1 MFLSHVHSA
10 LKHLAN
16 LTIMN
21 FEKTLH
27 QKRKLT
33 KCLHIYILHETYSEA
48 VIQRC
53 SVKYVVLKISQNS
66 QKNTSARAS
75 SSINFLIKF
84 IKNFIKKDTLAQVFS
99 YEFYEIPNSTF
110 FTEYLWTTASTQRP
124 R

>member
-27 QKRKLT
+27 QKRKLR
-33 KCLHIYILHETYSEA
+33 KYLHIYTLHETYSEE

-53 SVKYVVLKISQNS
+53 SVKYVV
-66 QKNTSARAS
+66 
-75 SSINFLIKF
+75 
-84 IKNFIKKDTLAQVFS
+84 
-99 YEFYEIPNSTF
+99 
-110 FTEYLWTTASTQRP
+110 
-124 R
+124 